1 MIKTRLLNKL
11 VTVYAITPYISSS
24 GDIANSGLTYVG
36 QIYVRITDYKPDN
49 INGKDFGMYVSSTN
63 IIFCNPPSINI
74 APGNYIHDGTSKYK
88 VNYVDKNP
96 GGELDH
102 HWEILATLVEP

>member
-1 MIKTRLLNKL
+1 MIRERLLNKL
-11 VTVYAITPYISSS
+11 VTVYSISPTVSSS
-24 GDIANSGLTYVG
+24 GDVTYSALTTVG

-74 APGNYIHDGTSKYK
+74 VPGNYIHDGTDKYK

-96 GGELDH
+96 GGEMNH